1 MSITGD
7 DPLLKAAKVSFSGV
21 IKEVSL
27 AYVPEAAVGDYVVVH
42 VGFALSVI
50 DAEAAQKT
58 LEDLQELEAIL

>member
-27 AYVPEAAVGDYVVVH
+27 AYVPEAVVGDYVVVH